1 MSHLIHISPETEGRG
16 EGLEGPLSWGWAPE
30 PAPLMP
36 YTGYGSKQAL
46 TEHGLCHPW
55 VLAQSPLALGVRA
68 PSPTA
73 VLWAGPL
80 GKGGQG
86 RPGRD

>member
-16 EGLEGPLSWGWAPE
+16 EGLEGPLSWGWVPE

-46 TEHGLCHPW
+46 TEHGLCHP
-55 VLAQSPLALGVRA
+55 
-68 PSPTA
+68 
-73 VLWAGPL
+73 
-80 GKGGQG
+80 
-86 RPGRD
+86 